1 MTRCGRADSML
12 GPGFYLAAAAR
23 RACLAALLGF
33 VCAASGQPL
42 QPAQGAV
49 VLTLTGKLA
58 RADPAGEARFD
69 MAMLAALPQH
79 SFTTRTPW
87 YPQPRKFTG
96 VRLRDLLAAVGA
108 SGTDVRAIALNDYR
122 ADIPAEDIARHD
134 VTIAYLLD
142 DQPMRVRDKGPL
154 VVIYPFDSRREVR
167 TAVHYSRAVWQLHRL
182 EVK

>member
-1 MTRCGRADSML
+1 MIARGRAASMRR
-12 GPGFYLAAAAR
+12 PGFDLGVATR
-23 RACLAALLGF
+23 RAWLVALLG
-33 VCAASGQPL
+33 VACAASAQPL
-42 QPAQGAV
+42 EPAQGPV
-49 VLTLTGKLA
+49 LLTLTGKLA
-58 RADPAGEARFD
+58 RADAAGEARFD

-108 SGTDVRAIALNDYR
+108 GGSDVRAIALNDYR
-122 ADIPAEDIARHD
+122 AEIPAEDIARHD

-154 VVIYPFDSRREVR
+154 VVIYPFDSRREIR
-167 TAVHYSRAVWQLHRL
+167 TAVHYSRAVWQLHRI